1 MSVMKEIE
9 LLLKIFLIYCALK
22 HARGSSWFS
31 LLGSQ
36 TLTYH
41 SHRNVIFM
49 RQGTLY
55 IIPYLYKNQMLLMLV
70 FILCR
75 PIRKTIQSLVG
86 WYVVFSTKHSIK
98 DLLWLVT
105 SHTSGTN
112 RWWRLFSR
120 IFKCRGINKR
130 WRVWDITSLVQIFV
144 FHIIYW

>member
-9 LLLKIFLIYCALK
+9 LLLKISWFTECSKTCNGFILIFHYSGVKLWRLILTEMSSSCVKVPFTSSLIYI
-22 HARGSSWFS
+22 RIR
-31 LLGSQ
+31 
-36 TLTYH
+36 Y
-41 SHRNVIFM
+41 
-49 RQGTLY
+49 
-55 IIPYLYKNQMLLMLV
+55 

-112 RWWRLFSR
+112 RWWRLLSR